1 MLCEV
6 WIRNALHPDMRGL
19 TLKPTHMGMIQVA
32 QCGPRSS
39 PQQRYNSTAQ
49 SYVDFPRTCWS
60 AASCMTA
67 LPRLSADAG
76 GQLGV
81 EAARKSRRTAAAA
94 LVAAA
99 AAAMALSRAWA
110 PPI

>member
-1 MLCEV
+1 
-6 WIRNALHPDMRGL
+6 
-19 TLKPTHMGMIQVA
+19 
-32 QCGPRSS
+32 
-39 PQQRYNSTAQ
+39 
-49 SYVDFPRTCWS
+49 
-60 AASCMTA
+60 MTA
-67 LPRLSADAG
+67 LPRLSADDG

-110 PPI
+110 RPI